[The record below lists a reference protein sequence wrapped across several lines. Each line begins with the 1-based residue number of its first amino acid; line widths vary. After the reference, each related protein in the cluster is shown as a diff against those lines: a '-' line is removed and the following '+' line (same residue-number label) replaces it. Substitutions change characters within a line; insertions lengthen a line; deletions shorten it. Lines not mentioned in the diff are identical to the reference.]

1 MVQQKQGAFV
11 MKIKIGIIGAAGYT
25 AGELIR
31 ILINHPNT
39 EVVYYQSS
47 SQAGKKV
54 SSIHQDLYGEI
65 EASFSNNIHFDLD
78 LLFLCSGH
86 GRGKTFLEENNIPEN
101 VAIIDLGNDFRL
113 NFPPFVYGLAEVNQP
128 QYGNRIANPGCFATA
143 MQLGLLPLAQI
154 NALKNTIVINGI
166 TGSTGAGQN
175 PSATTHFSWRNNNIS
190 AYKVFEHQH
199 IPEVEQ
205 TLKQFQKDI
214 PAIYFVPIRGDFP
227 RGIFATIQTETTLS
241 LTEIKQQYNSFYQD
255 KVFVNVSEDPIH
267 LKQVVNTNKTVMH
280 LQKKDNQLLIT
291 VAIDNL
297 LKGASGQ
304 AVQNMNLLFNLPETT
319 GLNLKASAF

>member
-1 MVQQKQGAFV
+1 

-47 SQAGKKV
+47 SQTGKKV
-54 SSIHQDLYGEI
+54 SSIHQDLLGELN
-65 EASFSNNIHFDLD
+65 ADFTNDIHFDLD

-113 NFPPFVYGLAEVNQP
+113 NHPPFVYGLAEINQP

-143 MQLGLLPLAQI
+143 MQLGILPLAQA
-154 NALKNTIVINGI
+154 NALKKPIIINGI

-205 TLKQFQKDI
+205 TIKQYQNEV
-214 PAIYFVPIRGDFP
+214 PSIYFVPIRGDFP
-227 RGIFATIQTETTLS
+227 RGIFVTIQTETDLS
-241 LTEIKQQYNSFYQD
+241 EETINEYYNNFYKD
-255 KVFVNVSEDPIH
+255 KVFVHVSENPIH

-280 LQKKDNQLLIT
+280 VQKKDNQVLIT

-304 AVQNMNLLFNLPETT
+304 AVQNMNLLFNLPEAS
-319 GLNLKASAF
+319 GLALKASAF

>member
-1 MVQQKQGAFV
+1 

-47 SQAGKKV
+47 SQTGKKA
-54 SSIHQDLYGEI
+54 SSIHQDLLGELN
-65 EASFSNNIHFDLD
+65 ADFTNNIHFDLD

-113 NFPPFVYGLAEVNQP
+113 NHPPFVYGLAEVNQP

-143 MQLGLLPLAQI
+143 MQLGLLPLAQQ
-154 NALKNTIVINGI
+154 NALKKPIIINGI

-205 TLKQFQKDI
+205 TLKQYQNEV
-214 PAIYFVPIRGDFP
+214 PSIYFVPIRGDFP
-227 RGIFATIQTETTLS
+227 RGIFATIQTETDLS
-241 LTEIKQQYNSFYQD
+241 EEAIQESYNSFYKD
-255 KVFVNVSEDPIH
+255 KMFVHVSESPIH

-280 LQKKDNQLLIT
+280 VQKKDNQVLIT

-304 AVQNMNLLFNLPETT
+304 AVQNMNLLFNLPEAT
-319 GLNLKASAF
+319 GLALKASAF